1 MSALSKYTLNRD
13 YIDMSKFDEIAE
25 LSIDNYGI
33 VTDAEVVKL
42 GEQICRSD
50 SKGLN

>member
-1 MSALSKYTLNRD
+1 MSALSKYALNRG
-13 YIDMSKFDEIAE
+13 YIGMFDEIAE

-42 GEQICRSD
+42 DNQIDRSD
-50 SKGLN
+50 STGLD